1 MAYAT
6 LTDLTRLG
14 IPSGA
19 LEGVSTEAKQAALDS
34 ASSLAD
40 GYLAAQ
46 FRLPLVEWGDDLTGH
61 VCNLAAWQIL
71 KVRGFDPEGRADN
84 AVRMGYEDAVS
95 WLERVAAGRLS
106 PQITDSTPE
115 VNDQA
120 PVFVNNPPRG
130 W

>member
-6 LTDLTRLG
+6 TTDLTRLG
-14 IPSGA
+14 VPTKA
-19 LEGVSTEAKQAALDS
+19 LEGVSAEAKEAALSS

-46 FRLPLVEWGDDLTGH
+46 FNLPLTEWGDDLTGH
-61 VCNLAAWQIL
+61 ICSIAAWQIL
-71 KVRGFDPEGRADN
+71 KVRGIDPEGRADN
-84 AVRMGYEDAVS
+84 AIRMSYEDAID
-95 WLERVAAGRLS
+95 WLERIAAGRLS
-106 PQITDSTPE
+106 PQFTDSTPE